1 MILRNMFNPNPF
13 FYNNDFSEDDYD
25 DNIYSLTQRNENLIN
40 VRNSNI
46 ERMNEEQTN
55 LDNFYSYNN
64 KLRELDIEV
73 KESIYELSNVYKQCE
88 NEKKVQIEKY
98 KSDLIDIIRQKK
110 KEELK
115 KENYLKKLEMQI
127 ANEKEKNK
135 KLIEAKKL
143 RKRAKQNEMLRQ
155 MENENKIQL
164 LKYEKE
170 KEMKKEEMQKQFELK
185 QKKIENE
192 DEIELNELKNKS
204 ELADKLIYLFDNKYI

>member
-40 VRNSNI
+40 VRNSNT

-170 KEMKKEEMQKQFELK
+170 KEMKKEEMQKQFELR
-185 QKKIENE
+185 QKKIETE

>member
-155 MENENKIQL
+155 MENENKIKL